1 MTSSASSTVEGA
13 LDAVMAVFP
22 QKMLVLQT
30 FIIYLRLTKTNIY
43 IKHINDEED
52 F

>member
-1 MTSSASSTVEGA
+1 MTSSASSVIGGA
-13 LDAVMAVFP
+13 LNAAWAVFP

-43 IKHINDEED
+43 LKHINNEED